1 LATSATE
8 AVAGKPFKVSPLGVT
23 VQGKLAG
30 ASAQVNVIGP
40 LKPSCGVTVS
50 WKVPVEPGA
59 TLWKFVLKL
68 SAKSG
73 PVPLS

>member
-1 LATSATE
+1 VVTITTE
-8 AVAGKPFKVSPLGVT
+8 AVAGTPFKVKPLGVT
-23 VQGKLAG
+23 VHGEIAG

-50 WKVPVEPGA
+50 WKVAVEPA
-59 TLWKFVLKL
+59 AMLWEFVLKL